1 MRKKRRK
8 NYPWDVHSSQKR
20 TEYPNK
26 LLQVYTIQSVCLEN
40 YIDNVIIVFTYFSYT
55 IQEYN
60 RNYLLWNF

>member
-1 MRKKRRK
+1 MEKSGQGKKWK
-8 NYPWDVHSSQKR
+8 CHSSHNC